1 VPILLKN
8 PILSHNFPID
18 FRRRPSIDPELVIRM
33 LFSYCYGIRS
43 EQRLCDEI
51 NMNLAYRWFFQLG
64 LEDAIPDHSSF
75 LKIVMAVLEKLIYA
89 YPLPLVTVS

>member
-1 VPILLKN
+1 
-8 PILSHNFPID
+8 
-18 FRRRPSIDPELVIRM
+18 
-33 LFSYCYGIRS
+33 
-43 EQRLCDEI
+43 
-51 NMNLAYRWFFQLG
+51 MNLAYRWFCQLG